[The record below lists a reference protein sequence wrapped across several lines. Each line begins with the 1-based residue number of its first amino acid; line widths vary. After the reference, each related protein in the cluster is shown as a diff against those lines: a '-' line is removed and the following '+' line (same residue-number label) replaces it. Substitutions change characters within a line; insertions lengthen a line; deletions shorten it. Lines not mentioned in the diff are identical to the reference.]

1 MQCDGRSVFARP
13 RPPGRH
19 PGVPTVRPPNFRR
32 LRAPAEASSKGGE
45 ASPVEAALW
54 VRLSAAPSGTGLLA
68 LLGETV
74 ARRGAGEES
83 PVEAALWVR
92 LIAAPS
98 GTRLPALLVEAVALL
113 RPAAPDCQ
121 RRRCSL
127 SVSLSLARSG
137 VVMIG
142 STVGSFQLCKPAVV
156 FALVRLSIDP
166 AGLPRYTHAPAPLL
180 VSADGWCC

>member
-32 LRAPAEASSKGGE
+32 LGAPGE

-54 VRLSAAPSGTGLLA
+54 VWLSAAPSGTGLLA

-127 SVSLSLARSG
+127 SVSLSRARSG

-142 STVGSFQLCKPAVV
+142 SEVGSFQLCKPAVV

-166 AGLPRYTHAPAPLL
+166 AGLP
-180 VSADGWCC
+180 S